1 MTRPSGAFL
10 PPVQGGQPPPRPD
23 VSAVGTRQPEQPAMA
38 QVGRL
43 LNVMYGHPHVIQFH
57 LYTHKIFRPVGLR
70 EAALDSPT
78 SRASTIHFADQVDLI
93 EKWLDDYLKSTN
105 RLMAESLTLE
115 NVLNNFIS
123 HATLPTSIS
132 EAVLDQDYSILAMR
146 KYSEGA
152 KDYWMSMLAVVKRL
166 NSLVVEPIRAFL
178 QNDLRAFKEVR
189 RNLEHC
195 QKSFDSLQ
203 NKYAAQGKS
212 KEPSS
217 LREDAFQL
225 HEARKAY
232 LKASMEFFIL
242 APQLKLSLD
251 KLLVRLF
258 FDQWR
263 EMRISRDNSSASFA
277 RNAQDMER
285 VRGWTQEIE
294 NSEKAFRKELHIVRK
309 ELEDAAELSTRPSRE
324 LEDYAISTAPYSGR
338 PGPATSGAN
347 LAKFLKGSSS
357 QKAEKQGWLYLR
369 TYTGKPTR
377 TNWLRRWAFV
387 RSGIFGWLIQGTR
400 AGGVEESEHIGVL
413 LCNVRPAPAE
423 ERRFCFEVKTK
434 KHAIMLQ
441 AETQAEL
448 NEWISV
454 FEAAKSRA
462 VEDPQ
467 ASAPL
472 ASTRQESTDSAFA
485 ISAPPVPEFGTT
497 ILGSLEP
504 GAADEGTAVERSN
517 TLPVPGQDLSKDGV
531 DAARRSTT
539 FDRDEPP
546 RESTSRLGRK
556 LDLHRKSANNSPLPS
571 SPSTPTVGGGIAS
584 LIAATHGSMPV
595 GPSVP
600 ITPVDTQSTKPKVG
614 FTLALR
620 DMPPSTLAPSTL
632 ANPPVATSLSKTAVV
647 VAGERRLGAGSGRA
661 NAISTGMMANMWGS
675 LDWAFVNRPEHNES
689 QTSRAAKPSEQ
700 APPTGLL
707 IGFPSKDSLLVTKDV
722 AATTTTLS
730 TADNSVSQ
738 DFGRSRTPSPGSQH
752 KNTISGEG
760 DAARRVRADVD
771 IADFPIYYP
780 LQLKTQDAQFRL
792 LFPGAKREERLV
804 FVFRATWNPSDQQE
818 FPGRGYVT
826 SDKIY
831 FYSHHLGLVLA
842 TAVAFKNIDEVTA
855 APGRECDFVFLHLK
869 ESRPDNS
876 STRITIKTFLE
887 PFGLLQRRLSFLV
900 RNSVADEPQ
909 NLENII
915 KILVRMEQEGPER
928 SPSMESWDESSPI
941 VPAPD
946 SPIYQR
952 GRSMPTLTD
961 YKAPTRIDRTL
972 GQGFDSTFT
981 LNKDLSKFK
990 LPAQPV
996 NYTPPGNLPLAVEKL
1011 FDVSPKALFHLLF
1024 GDKSAVWQLLQHE
1037 RRAERLKQGPWIN
1050 MGEARLRRDFDFI
1063 IPTTDILG
1071 RAQLAEVRDY
1081 QVVDV
1086 NNDHLCYVVTDKRTA
1101 WHLPFRRN
1109 YRLVSKVVITHV
1121 AKGKCKLAIFI
1132 KVEWLKKPW
1141 VVGGLIERYAM
1152 NDLNLDALD
1161 IVDLVADQV
1170 RRLGPHS
1177 RTKKAIQIF
1186 GQLGQSTEITQLQLD
1201 HSALNLELRRNPTSR
1216 TLFDLV
1222 RQDLGSVLESML
1234 AMMLQGIMGLLKWT
1248 YNTCTAHSLIL
1259 VLLGVSILFNT
1270 FYSYRDTYSW
1280 WHERNASKFM
1290 VRIGVT
1296 PNTVMSKAVHVQ
1308 DLEELLSQNGD
1319 LPSLETTTCY
1329 SVFHDE
1335 HQLDDLDA
1343 PLRPSSSHTAMTT
1356 RASAHR
1362 LQRTR
1367 QRLGTYRH
1375 DLLVAMRVVNSIER
1389 EVLQTEWERWLTT
1402 ENRRCRQIEAVLKES
1417 GNNGTKM
1424 LIPDALA
1431 ARGNDVREWYDD
1443 YCVSCRHEHDKLV
1456 GQ

>member
-1 MTRPSGAFL
+1 M
-10 PPVQGGQPPPRPD
+10 V
-23 VSAVGTRQPEQPAMA
+23 
-38 QVGRL
+38 
-43 LNVMYGHPHVIQFH
+43 
-57 LYTHKIFRPVGLR
+57 
-70 EAALDSPT
+70 
-78 SRASTIHFADQVDLI
+78 
-93 EKWLDDYLKSTN
+93 
-105 RLMAESLTLE
+105 ESLTLE

-166 NSLVVEPIRAFL
+166 NGLVVEPIRAFL
-178 QNDLRAFKEVR
+178 HNDLRAFKEVR
-189 RNLEHC
+189 RNLEQC

-232 LKASMEFFIL
+232 LKASMEFFIF

-294 NSEKAFRKELHIVRK
+294 NGEKAFRKELHIVRK

-347 LAKFLKGSSS
+347 LAKFLKGSSP

-377 TNWLRRWAFV
+377 TNWVRRWAFV

-441 AETQAEL
+441 AEAQAEL

-454 FEAAKSRA
+454 FETAKSRA
-462 VEDPQ
+462 LEDPQ

-472 ASTRQESTDSAFA
+472 PSTRQESADSAFA

-504 GAADEGTAVERSN
+504 GAADEGIAVERSN
-517 TLPVPGQDLSKDGV
+517 TLPVPGQDLSKDSV
-531 DAARRSTT
+531 DAARRPTT

-600 ITPVDTQSTKPKVG
+600 ITPVDTQPMKPKAG
-614 FTLALR
+614 FMLALR

-632 ANPPVATSLSKTAVV
+632 ANPPAATSLSKTAVV

-675 LDWAFVNRPEHNES
+675 LDWALVNRLEHNES

-730 TADNSVSQ
+730 ATDNSVSQ

-752 KNTISGEG
+752 RNNVSGEG
-760 DAARRVRADVD
+760 DAARRVRADMD
-771 IADFPIYYP
+771 IADFPNYYP

-804 FVFRATWNPSDQQE
+804 LVFRAIWNPSDQQE
-818 FPGRGYVT
+818 FPGRAYVT

-842 TAVAFKNIDEVTA
+842 TAVAFNSIDEVTA

-915 KILVRMEQEGPER
+915 KILVKMEQEGPER

-946 SPIYQR
+946 SPVYQR

-961 YKAPTRIDRTL
+961 YKAPIRIDRTL
-972 GQGFDSTFT
+972 GQGSDSTFT
-981 LNKDLSKFK
+981 LNKDLNKFK

-1011 FDVSPKALFHLLF
+1011 FDISPKALFHLLF

-1037 RRAERLKQGPWIN
+1037 RRAERLKQGPWIS

-1086 NNDHLCYVVTDKRTA
+1086 NNDYLCYVVTDKRTA

-1121 AKGKCKLAIFI
+1121 AKGKCKLAIFT

-1152 NDLNLDALD
+1152 NDLNLDALN

-1201 HSALNLELRRNPTSR
+1201 HSALNLELRRNPTPR

-1222 RQDLGSVLESML
+1222 RQDVGSVLESML
-1234 AMMLQGIMGLLKWT
+1234 AMVLQGIMGLLKWT

-1259 VLLGVSILFNT
+1259 ALLGVSILFNT

-1290 VRIGVT
+1290 ARIGVT

-1343 PLRPSSSHTAMTT
+1343 PLRPSSSHTAMATL
-1356 RASAHR
+1356 ASAHR

-1375 DLLVAMRVVNSIER
+1375 DLLVAMRVVNSIEK

-1402 ENRRCRQIEAVLKES
+1402 ENRRCRQIEAILKES
-1417 GNNGTKM
+1417 GNNGTKVLM
-1424 LIPDALA
+1424 PDALA

>member
-1 MTRPSGAFL
+1 
-10 PPVQGGQPPPRPD
+10 

-189 RNLEHC
+189 RNLELC

-413 LCNVRPAPAE
+413 LCNVRRAPAE

-1121 AKGKCKLAIFI
+1121 AKGKCKLAIFT

-1201 HSALNLELRRNPTSR
+1201 HSAINLELRRNPTSR

-1222 RQDLGSVLESML
+1222 RQDVGSVLESML
-1234 AMMLQGIMGLLKWT
+1234 AMVLQGIMGLLKWT

-1259 VLLGVSILFNT
+1259 TLLGVSILFNT

-1290 VRIGVT
+1290 ARIGVT

-1319 LPSLETTTCY
+1319 FPSLETTTCY

-1375 DLLVAMRVVNSIER
+1375 DLLVAMRVVNSIEK

-1417 GNNGTKM
+1417 GNNGTKVLM
-1424 LIPDALA
+1424 PDALA

-1456 GQ
+1456 GL

>member
-1 MTRPSGAFL
+1 
-10 PPVQGGQPPPRPD
+10 
-23 VSAVGTRQPEQPAMA
+23 
-38 QVGRL
+38 
-43 LNVMYGHPHVIQFH
+43 
-57 LYTHKIFRPVGLR
+57 
-70 EAALDSPT
+70 
-78 SRASTIHFADQVDLI
+78 
-93 EKWLDDYLKSTN
+93 
-105 RLMAESLTLE
+105 MAESFTLE
-115 NVLNNFIS
+115 SVLNNFIS

-132 EAVLDQDYSILAMR
+132 EAVLDQDHSILAMR

-152 KDYWMSMLAVVKRL
+152 KDYWMSMLGVVKRL
-166 NSLVVEPIRAFL
+166 NSFVVEPIRAFL

-189 RNLEHC
+189 RNLEQC

-232 LKASMEFFIL
+232 LKASMEFFIF

-263 EMRISRDNSSASFA
+263 EMRISRDNSSASFV

-294 NSEKAFRKELHIVRK
+294 NGEKAFRKELHIVRK

-338 PGPATSGAN
+338 PGPATSSAN
-347 LAKFLKGSSS
+347 LAKFLKGSSP

-369 TYTGKPTR
+369 TYTGKPIR
-377 TNWLRRWAFV
+377 TNWVRRWAFV

-454 FEAAKSRA
+454 FETAKSRA
-462 VEDPQ
+462 LEDPQ
-467 ASAPL
+467 APAPL
-472 ASTRQESTDSAFA
+472 ASARQESTDSAFA

-504 GAADEGTAVERSN
+504 GAADEGTAMERSN
-517 TLPVPGQDLSKDGV
+517 TLPVPGQDLSKDSV
-531 DAARRSTT
+531 DIARRPTT

-546 RESTSRLGRK
+546 RESTLRLGRK

-571 SPSTPTVGGGIAS
+571 SPSTPAVGGGIAS

-600 ITPVDTQSTKPKVG
+600 ITPVDTQPTKPKVG

-632 ANPPVATSLSKTAVV
+632 ANPPAATSLSKTAVV

-675 LDWAFVNRPEHNES
+675 LDWAFVNRLEHNES

-707 IGFPSKDSLLVTKDV
+707 IGFPSKDSLLLTKDV
-722 AATTTTLS
+722 AATTTTLFA
-730 TADNSVSQ
+730 ADNSVSQ
-738 DFGRSRTPSPGSQH
+738 DFGRSRTPSPGLQH
-752 KNTISGEG
+752 RNNISGEG
-760 DAARRVRADVD
+760 DVARQVRADMD
-771 IADFPIYYP
+771 IADFPNYYP

-804 FVFRATWNPSDQQE
+804 LVFRATWNPSDQQE
-818 FPGRGYVT
+818 FPGRAYVT

-842 TAVAFKNIDEVTA
+842 TAVAFNSIDEVTA

-900 RNSVADEPQ
+900 QNSVADEPQ
-909 NLENII
+909 NLENIV
-915 KILVRMEQEGPER
+915 KILIRMEQEGPER
-928 SPSMESWDESSPI
+928 SPSMESWDEPSPV

-946 SPIYQR
+946 SPVYQR

-961 YKAPTRIDRTL
+961 YKAPIRIDRTL
-972 GQGFDSTFT
+972 GQGSDSTFT
-981 LNKDLSKFK
+981 LNKDLNKFK

-996 NYTPPGNLPLAVEKL
+996 NYTPPGNLPLAAEKL

-1024 GDKSAVWQLLQHE
+1024 GDRSAVWQLLQHE
-1037 RRAERLKQGPWIN
+1037 RRAEHLKQGPWIS

-1071 RAQLAEVRDY
+1071 RAQRAEVRDY

-1121 AKGKCKLAIFI
+1121 AKGKCKLAIFT

-1152 NDLNLDALD
+1152 NDLSLDALD

-1201 HSALNLELRRNPTSR
+1201 HSALNLELRRKPTPR
-1216 TLFDLV
+1216 TLFDLM
-1222 RQDLGSVLESML
+1222 RQDVESVLESML
-1234 AMMLQGIMGLLKWT
+1234 AMVLQGIIGLLKWM

-1259 VLLGVSILFNT
+1259 ALLGVSILFNT

-1280 WHERNASKFM
+1280 WHERNANKFM
-1290 VRIGVT
+1290 ARIGVT

-1319 LPSLETTTCY
+1319 LPSLETTPCY

-1335 HQLDDLDA
+1335 HQLNDLDA

-1356 RASAHR
+1356 RASAHH

-1375 DLLVAMRVVNSIER
+1375 DLLVAMRVVNSIEK

-1402 ENRRCRQIEAVLKES
+1402 ENRRCRQIEAALKES
-1417 GNNGTKM
+1417 ENIGTKVPM
-1424 LIPDALA
+1424 PDALA
-1431 ARGNDVREWYDD
+1431 ARGNGVREWYDD
-1443 YCVSCRHEHDKLV
+1443 YCVSCRHEHDKLA

>member
-1 MTRPSGAFL
+1 M
-10 PPVQGGQPPPRPD
+10 V
-23 VSAVGTRQPEQPAMA
+23 
-38 QVGRL
+38 
-43 LNVMYGHPHVIQFH
+43 
-57 LYTHKIFRPVGLR
+57 
-70 EAALDSPT
+70 
-78 SRASTIHFADQVDLI
+78 
-93 EKWLDDYLKSTN
+93 
-105 RLMAESLTLE
+105 ESLTLE

-166 NSLVVEPIRAFL
+166 NSLVVEPIKAFL

-189 RNLEHC
+189 RNLEQC

-232 LKASMEFFIL
+232 LKASMEFFIF

-263 EMRISRDNSSASFA
+263 EIRISRDNSSASFA

-294 NSEKAFRKELHIVRK
+294 NGEKAFRRELHIVRK

-338 PGPATSGAN
+338 PGLATSSAN
-347 LAKFLKGSSS
+347 LAKFLKGSSP

-377 TNWLRRWAFV
+377 TNWVRRWAFV
-387 RSGIFGWLIQGTR
+387 RSGIFGWLIQGIR

-454 FEAAKSRA
+454 FETAKSRA
-462 VEDPQ
+462 LEDPQ

-472 ASTRQESTDSAFA
+472 ASTRQESADSAFA
-485 ISAPPVPEFGTT
+485 ISAPPVPEFGTA

-504 GAADEGTAVERSN
+504 GAADEGMAVERSN
-517 TLPVPGQDLSKDGV
+517 TLPVPGQDLSKDSV
-531 DAARRSTT
+531 DVARRSTT

-571 SPSTPTVGGGIAS
+571 SPATPTVGGGIAS

-600 ITPVDTQSTKPKVG
+600 ITPVDTHPTKPKVG
-614 FTLALR
+614 FMLALR

-632 ANPPVATSLSKTAVV
+632 ANPPAATSLSKTAVV

-661 NAISTGMMANMWGS
+661 NSISTGMMANMWGS
-675 LDWAFVNRPEHNES
+675 LDWAFVNRLEHNES

-722 AATTTTLS
+722 AA
-730 TADNSVSQ
+730 DNSVSQ

-752 KNTISGEG
+752 RNNISGEG
-760 DAARRVRADVD
+760 DAARRARVDMD
-771 IADFPIYYP
+771 IADFPNYYP

-792 LFPGAKREERLV
+792 LFPGARREERLV
-804 FVFRATWNPSDQQE
+804 LVFRATWNPSDQQE
-818 FPGRGYVT
+818 FPGRAYVT
-826 SDKIY
+826 SEKIY
-831 FYSHHLGLVLA
+831 FYSNHLGLVFA
-842 TAVAFKNIDEVTA
+842 STVVFNNIDEVTA

-869 ESRPDNS
+869 ESRPDSS

-941 VPAPD
+941 VPAPN
-946 SPIYQR
+946 SPVYQR

-961 YKAPTRIDRTL
+961 YNRTL
-972 GQGFDSTFT
+972 GQGSDSTFT
-981 LNKDLSKFK
+981 WNKDLNKFK

-1037 RRAERLKQGPWIN
+1037 RRAERLKQGPWIS
-1050 MGEARLRRDFDFI
+1050 MGEARMRRDFDFI

-1121 AKGKCKLAIFI
+1121 AKGKCKLAIFT

-1161 IVDLVADQV
+1161 IIDLVADQV

-1201 HSALNLELRRNPTSR
+1201 HSALNLELRRSPTSR

-1222 RQDLGSVLESML
+1222 RQDVGSALESML
-1234 AMMLQGIMGLLKWT
+1234 AMVLQGIMGLLKWT
-1248 YNTCTAHSLIL
+1248 YNICTAHSLIL
-1259 VLLGVSILFNT
+1259 ALLGVSILFNT

-1290 VRIGVT
+1290 ARIGVT

-1319 LPSLETTTCY
+1319 LPSLETSTCY

-1343 PLRPSSSHTAMTT
+1343 PLRPSSLHTAMTT

-1375 DLLVAMRVVNSIER
+1375 DLLVAMRVVNSIEK

-1417 GNNGTKM
+1417 GNNDTKVLM
-1424 LIPDALA
+1424 PDALA

>member
-1 MTRPSGAFL
+1 
-10 PPVQGGQPPPRPD
+10 
-23 VSAVGTRQPEQPAMA
+23 
-38 QVGRL
+38 
-43 LNVMYGHPHVIQFH
+43 
-57 LYTHKIFRPVGLR
+57 
-70 EAALDSPT
+70 
-78 SRASTIHFADQVDLI
+78 
-93 EKWLDDYLKSTN
+93 
-105 RLMAESLTLE
+105 
-115 NVLNNFIS
+115 
-123 HATLPTSIS
+123 
-132 EAVLDQDYSILAMR
+132 
-146 KYSEGA
+146 
-152 KDYWMSMLAVVKRL
+152 MLAVVKRL

-189 RNLEHC
+189 RNLEQC

-294 NSEKAFRKELHIVRK
+294 NGEKAFRKELHIVRK

-347 LAKFLKGSSS
+347 LAKFLKGSSP

-377 TNWLRRWAFV
+377 TNWVRRWAFV

-454 FEAAKSRA
+454 FETAKSRA
-462 VEDPQ
+462 LEDPQ

-472 ASTRQESTDSAFA
+472 ASTRQESADSAFA

-517 TLPVPGQDLSKDGV
+517 TLPVPGQDLSKDSV

-600 ITPVDTQSTKPKVG
+600 ITPVDTQPTKPKAG

-632 ANPPVATSLSKTAVV
+632 ANPPAATSLSKTAVV

-675 LDWAFVNRPEHNES
+675 LDWAFVNRLEHNES

-707 IGFPSKDSLLVTKDV
+707 IGFPSKDSLSATKDV

-730 TADNSVSQ
+730 AADTSVSQ
-738 DFGRSRTPSPGSQH
+738 DFGRSRTPSPGLQH

-760 DAARRVRADVD
+760 DAARQVRADMD
-771 IADFPIYYP
+771 IADFPNYYP

-804 FVFRATWNPSDQQE
+804 LVFRATWNPSDQQE
-818 FPGRGYVT
+818 FPGRAYVT

-842 TAVAFKNIDEVTA
+842 TAVAFNNIDEVTA

-887 PFGLLQRRLSFLV
+887 PLGLLQRRLNFLV

-928 SPSMESWDESSPI
+928 SPSMESWDELSPI

-946 SPIYQR
+946 SPVYRR
-952 GRSMPTLTD
+952 GRSMTTLTD
-961 YKAPTRIDRTL
+961 YKAPIRIDRTL
-972 GQGFDSTFT
+972 GQGSGSTFT
-981 LNKDLSKFK
+981 LNKDLNKFK

-1037 RRAERLKQGPWIN
+1037 RRAEHLKQGPWIS
-1050 MGEARLRRDFDFI
+1050 MGEGRLRRDFDFI

-1121 AKGKCKLAIFI
+1121 AKGKCKLAIFT

-1201 HSALNLELRRNPTSR
+1201 
-1216 TLFDLV
+1216 
-1222 RQDLGSVLESML
+1222 QLGF
-1234 AMMLQGIMGLLKWT
+1234 K
-1248 YNTCTAHSLIL
+1248 
-1259 VLLGVSILFNT
+1259 
-1270 FYSYRDTYSW
+1270 
-1280 WHERNASKFM
+1280 
-1290 VRIGVT
+1290 
-1296 PNTVMSKAVHVQ
+1296 P
-1308 DLEELLSQNGD
+1308 
-1319 LPSLETTTCY
+1319 
-1329 SVFHDE
+1329 
-1335 HQLDDLDA
+1335 
-1343 PLRPSSSHTAMTT
+1343 
-1356 RASAHR
+1356 
-1362 LQRTR
+1362 
-1367 QRLGTYRH
+1367 
-1375 DLLVAMRVVNSIER
+1375 
-1389 EVLQTEWERWLTT
+1389 
-1402 ENRRCRQIEAVLKES
+1402 
-1417 GNNGTKM
+1417 
-1424 LIPDALA
+1424 
-1431 ARGNDVREWYDD
+1431 
-1443 YCVSCRHEHDKLV
+1443 
-1456 GQ
+1456 

>member
-1 MTRPSGAFL
+1 
-10 PPVQGGQPPPRPD
+10 
-23 VSAVGTRQPEQPAMA
+23 
-38 QVGRL
+38 
-43 LNVMYGHPHVIQFH
+43 
-57 LYTHKIFRPVGLR
+57 
-70 EAALDSPT
+70 
-78 SRASTIHFADQVDLI
+78 VDLV

-105 RLMAESLTLE
+105 RLVAESLTLE

-123 HATLPTSIS
+123 HATLPTTIS

-152 KDYWMSMLAVVKRL
+152 KDYWMSMLGVVKRL

-178 QNDLRAFKEVR
+178 QNDLRAFKDVR
-189 RNLEHC
+189 RNLEQC

-232 LKASMEFFIL
+232 LKASMEFFIF

-263 EMRISRDNSSASFA
+263 EMRISRDNSAAGFA

-285 VRGWTQEIE
+285 VRDWTLEIE
-294 NSEKAFRKELHIVRK
+294 NSEKAFRKELYIVRK

-324 LEDYAISTAPYSGR
+324 LEDYAVATASYSGR
-338 PGPATSGAN
+338 PGPATSSAN
-347 LAKFLKGSSS
+347 LAKLPKGSSPP
-357 QKAEKQGWLYLR
+357 KAEKQGWLYLR

-377 TNWLRRWAFV
+377 TNWVRRWAFV
-387 RSGIFGWLIQGTR
+387 RSGIFGWLIQGSR

-441 AETQAEL
+441 AETHAEL

-454 FEAAKSRA
+454 FETAKSRA
-462 VEDPQ
+462 LEDPQ

-472 ASTRQESTDSAFA
+472 ASARRENADSAFA

-504 GAADEGTAVERSN
+504 GAADEAMAMERSN
-517 TLPVPGQDLSKDGV
+517 TLPVPGQDLSKDSV
-531 DAARRSTT
+531 DAARRSTA
-539 FDRDEPP
+539 FDRDELP

-556 LDLHRKSANNSPLPS
+556 LDLHRKSANNTPLSS

-600 ITPVDTQSTKPKVG
+600 ITPADTQATKPKAA

-632 ANPPVATSLSKTAVV
+632 TNPPTATSLSKTAVV

-675 LDWAFVNRPEHNES
+675 LNWAVANRLEHHES
-689 QTSRAAKPSEQ
+689 QASRAAKPSEQ

-707 IGFPSKDSLLVTKDV
+707 IGLPSKDSLSVTNDV
-722 AATTTTLS
+722 AATTTSTLS
-730 TADNSVSQ
+730 AAGTSASQ
-738 DFGRSRTPSPGSQH
+738 DYGRSRSPSPGVRL
-752 KNTISGEG
+752 KNPISGDG
-760 DAARRVRADVD
+760 DVASQARADVD
-771 IADFPIYYP
+771 IADFPNYYP

-792 LFPGAKREERLV
+792 LFPGARREERLV
-804 FVFRATWNPSDQQE
+804 LVFRATWNPSDQQE
-818 FPGRGYVT
+818 FPGRAYVT
-826 SDKIY
+826 SEKIY
-831 FYSHHLGLVLA
+831 FYSNHLGLVFA
-842 TAVAFKNIDEVTA
+842 TAVAFNGIDEVTA
-855 APGRECDFVFLHLK
+855 APGKECDFVFLHLK

-876 STRITIKTFLE
+876 PARITIKTFLE
-887 PFGLLQRRLSFLV
+887 PLGLLQRRLDFLV
-900 RNSVADEPQ
+900 RNSVADEPP
-909 NLENII
+909 NLENIVKGLI
-915 KILVRMEQEGPER
+915 KMEQEGPER
-928 SPSMESWDESSPI
+928 SPSMESWDELSPST
-941 VPAPD
+941 PAPE
-946 SPIYQR
+946 SPVHRR
-952 GRSMPTLTD
+952 GRSMTTSAD
-961 YKAPTRIDRTL
+961 YKAPSRIDRTL
-972 GQGFDSTFT
+972 GQGSGSTFT
-981 LNKDLSKFK
+981 LNKDLAKFK

-996 NYTPPGNLPLAVEKL
+996 NYTPPGNLHLAAEKH

-1024 GDKSAVWQLLQHE
+1024 GDKSALWQLLQHE
-1037 RRAERLKQGPWIN
+1037 RRAEHLKQGPWVS
-1050 MGEARLRRDFDFI
+1050 MGEGRLRRDFDFI

-1071 RAQLAEVRDY
+1071 RARLAEVRDY

-1121 AKGKCKLAIFI
+1121 TKGKCKLAIFT
-1132 KVEWLKKPW
+1132 KVEWLMKPW
-1141 VVGGLIERYAM
+1141 IVGRLIERDAM

-1177 RTKKAIQIF
+1177 RTKKAVRIF
-1186 GQLGQSTEITQLQLD
+1186 GQLGQSTETTQLQLD
-1201 HSALNLELRRNPTSR
+1201 RSALSLELRRKPTPR

-1222 RQDLGSVLESML
+1222 RQDVGSGLESLL
-1234 AMMLQGIMGLLKWT
+1234 AMVLQGIIGVLKWI

-1259 VLLGVSILFNT
+1259 ALLGVSILFNT

-1280 WHERNASKFM
+1280 WHERKASKFM
-1290 VRIGVT
+1290 ARIGVT

-1308 DLEELLSQNGD
+1308 DLEELLSQKGD
-1319 LPSLETTTCY
+1319 LPSPETTACY

-1343 PLRPSSSHTAMTT
+1343 PLHSSFSHTTLTA
-1356 RASAHR
+1356 RASAHH

-1375 DLLVAMRVVNSIER
+1375 DLLVAMRVVNSIEK

-1402 ENRRCRQIEAVLKES
+1402 ENRRCRQIEAALKES
-1417 GNNGTKM
+1417 ENNDTKV

-1431 ARGNDVREWYDD
+1431 ARGNDVREWYND
-1443 YCVSCRHEHDKLV
+1443 YCVSCRYEHDKLV
-1456 GQ
+1456 G